1 MVAAVHDITIEQGA
15 TFTLSMVWRDS
26 SGTPIDLTGCS
37 ARMQVRKK
45 YNSET
50 PWLSL
55 TSEAGD
61 IVLGDE
67 DGTIVVTAT
76 DEMTETV
83 TAPACGVYDLEI
95 VMSGGDVKRLVQ
107 GSATISPEVTRD

>member
-15 TFTLSMVWRDS
+15 TFRLSLLWRDS

-50 PWLSL
+50 AWLSL
-55 TSEAGD
+55 TSEDGD

-67 DGTIVVTAT
+67 AGTIVVTGDALL
-76 DEMTETV
+76 TEDIP
-83 TAPACGVYDLEI
+83 APSCGVYDLEI
-95 VMSGGDVKRLVQ
+95 VMAGGEVNRLLQ
-107 GSATISPEVTRD
+107 GSATISPEVTRE